1 MGQVTPEHETIFQQL
16 LKTVDNAGARATLTH
31 VFEVI
36 KDVAGV
42 ALPVVEA
49 EVPAVGPVVAA
60 VAQTVEDIDAQ
71 IQQLLAVKAQKMR
84 EAQGSA
90 PVTGTAT
97 AS

>member
-1 MGQVTPEHETIFQQL
+1 MGQVTEAQENIFQQL
-16 LKTVDNAGARATLTH
+16 LRNVDNAGARAALTH

-49 EVPAVGPVVAA
+49 EVPAVGPAVAT

-71 IQQLLAVKAQKMR
+71 IQQLLAAKAQKMR
-84 EAQGSA
+84 EAQGPA
-90 PVTGTAT
+90 QVQGTT